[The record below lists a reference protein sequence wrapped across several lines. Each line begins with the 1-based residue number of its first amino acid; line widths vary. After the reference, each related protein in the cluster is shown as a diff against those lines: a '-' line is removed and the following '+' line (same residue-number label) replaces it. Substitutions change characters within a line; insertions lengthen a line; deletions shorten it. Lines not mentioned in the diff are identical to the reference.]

1 MKFPDR
7 HSRSAVLF
15 DLDGTLVDSGAD
27 IAAAANHAR
36 GAAGLAP
43 LPEAVAVG
51 YVGDGVQS
59 LLERVLAHD
68 PETAG
73 PTRVLATDEVP
84 NGLAA
89 FFDYYEEHLLDQ
101 TVLYPGVDELLRALA
116 GRRLLV
122 ATNKPRR
129 FTLAILAGL
138 GIAGSFE
145 RVTAG
150 DDVSARKPDPAH
162 LAACLAG
169 TGIDPDA
176 AVMVGDSPNDILAA
190 RGFPMRSVAVSWGL
204 VARVRLEAAEPDAL
218 VDRVEELA
226 RELGVVI

>member
-1 MKFPDR
+1 MDHPDR
-7 HSRSAVLF
+7 RSSSAVLF

-36 GAAGLAP
+36 RAAGLKP
-43 LPEAVAVG
+43 ISEAVAVG
-51 YVGDGVQS
+51 YVGDGVQR

-68 PETAG
+68 PDTGG
-73 PTRVLATDEVP
+73 PTRVLAADEVP
-84 NGLAA
+84 SGLAA
-89 FFDYYEEHLLDQ
+89 FFEYYEEHLLDQ
-101 TVLYPGVDELLRALA
+101 TVLYSGVADLLGALA

-129 FTLAILAGL
+129 FTLAILTGL

-150 DDVSARKPDPAH
+150 DDVSVRKPDPAH

-169 TGIDPDA
+169 TGIDPDC

-190 RGFPMRSVAVSWGL
+190 RGLSMRSVAVSWGL
-204 VARVRLEAAEPDAL
+204 VERARLVAAEPDVL

-226 RELGVVI
+226 RELGVAI

>member
-1 MKFPDR
+1 MDHPDR
-7 HSRSAVLF
+7 RSLTAILY

-27 IAAAANHAR
+27 NAAAANHAR
-36 GAAGLAP
+36 RAAGLTP
-43 LPEAVAVG
+43 LSEAVAVG
-51 YVGDGVQS
+51 YVGDGVQR

-68 PETAG
+68 PDAG
-73 PTRVLATDEVP
+73 GPDRVLAEGELAS
-84 NGLAA
+84 GLAS
-89 FFDYYEEHLLDQ
+89 FFEYYEEHLLDR
-101 TVLYPGVDELLRALA
+101 TVLYPGVAELLSALA

-129 FTLAILAGL
+129 FTLAILTGL

-150 DDVSARKPDPAH
+150 DDAPVRKPDPAH

-169 TGIDPDA
+169 TGIDPDCS
-176 AVMVGDSPNDILAA
+176 VMVGDSPNDVVAA
-190 RGFPMRSVAVSWGL
+190 RGLSMRSVAVSWGL
-204 VARVRLEAAEPDAL
+204 VERDRLVAAEPDVL

-226 RELGVVI
+226 RELGVAI